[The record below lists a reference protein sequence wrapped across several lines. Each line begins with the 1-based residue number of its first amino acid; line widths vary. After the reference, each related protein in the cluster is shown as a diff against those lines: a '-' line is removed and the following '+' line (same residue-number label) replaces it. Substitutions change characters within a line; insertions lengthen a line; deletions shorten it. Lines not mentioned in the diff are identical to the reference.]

1 MLRRGGFPPWPL
13 PQGVTGTSQEAARV
27 NHLNNGSYLDF
38 LIMKEELYTGPYLKE
53 DLTGSFRVHLDIILS
68 LGSFH
73 PPVEEAFWGRSHASV
88 RPSGAPVTS
97 RRHWA
102 GLRERPFAL
111 GQTRGCVP
119 REGTAVPE
127 AYRGPAGATPRSRGR
142 QCGGRGGHSGPF
154 LVPTC
159 GQKDRGSKCFFEAS
173 GNSYLGILNAG
184 RSSNGVPRRTQRE
197 GRPREGERG
206 SPRP

>member
-142 QCGGRGGHSGPF
+142 QCAGGGP
-154 LVPTC
+154 L
-159 GQKDRGSKCFFEAS
+159 
-173 GNSYLGILNAG
+173 
-184 RSSNGVPRRTQRE
+184 RSLPGADVWTERQRQQVLF
-197 GRPREGERG
+197 
-206 SPRP
+206 